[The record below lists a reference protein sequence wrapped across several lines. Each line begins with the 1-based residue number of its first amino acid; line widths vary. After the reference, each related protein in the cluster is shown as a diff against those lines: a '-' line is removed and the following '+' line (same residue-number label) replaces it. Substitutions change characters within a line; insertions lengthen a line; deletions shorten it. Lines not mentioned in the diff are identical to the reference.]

1 VASAKL
7 GPVLLTQVNDKEL
20 ALAHTGDDEKP
31 DLEISP

>member
-20 ALAHTGDDEKP
+20 ALAHTGE
-31 DLEISP
+31 